1 MMSESEY
8 DQTDTETLFEN
19 THLGALDLDNRVGLS
34 PMTRVSA
41 TEDGRATSEMA
52 DYYAKFARGGFS
64 VLLTEGIY
72 PDDAHSQGYA
82 NQPGLASDAHAEAWQ
97 NVTNAV
103 HDVDTPILAQL
114 MHAGALIQHN
124 PSVEKPIAPSA
135 VTPKGEQLELYG
147 GSGEFVTPR
156 EMTAEDIETAKQG
169 FVDAAQRAV
178 EAGFDG
184 VEIHGAN
191 GYLLDEFL
199 TNYTNEREDEY
210 GGEIDDR
217 VRFPAEVIEAVVDTT
232 PEKFVVGVRLSQ
244 TKVNDPE
251 HIWPGSETEAEVV
264 FSTLSAAGADYLHVT
279 EPDITTPAFG
289 DDGPTFAQ
297 LADRYGE
304 EPVIANGGLENPEQ
318 AKWAVEEGSAD
329 LITLAT
335 GALANPDWPQRIAE
349 GQPIEDLDFETLLQ
363 PDASIKDTEV
373 PFTTSD

>member
-1 MMSESEY
+1 MSESDY

-41 TEDGRATSEMA
+41 TEDGRATSAMA
-52 DYYAKFARGGFS
+52 EYYAKFARGGFS

-82 NQPGLASDAHAEAWQ
+82 NQPGLASDAHVEAWQ
-97 NVTNAV
+97 DVTDTV
-103 HDVDTPILAQL
+103 HEADTPILAQL
-114 MHAGALIQHN
+114 MHAGALVQHN
-124 PSVEKPIAPSA
+124 PSVETPIAPSA

-147 GSGEFVTPR
+147 GSGEFATPR
-156 EMTAEDIETAKQG
+156 EMTPEDLATAKQG
-169 FVDAAQRAV
+169 FVDAAHRAD

-210 GGEIDDR
+210 GGEIENR
-217 VRFPAEVIEAVVDTT
+217 VRFPAEVIEAVVETT
-232 PEKFVVGVRLSQ
+232 SEEFVVGVRLSQ

-251 HIWPGSETEAEVV
+251 YAWPGGETEAEVV
-264 FSTLSAAGADYLHVT
+264 FSTLSAAGTDYLHVT
-279 EPDITTPAFG
+279 EDDITAPAFG

-297 LADRYGE
+297 LADQYGE
-304 EPVIANGGLENPEQ
+304 VPVIANGSLEAPES
-318 AKWAVEEGSAD
+318 ARWAVEEGGAD

-335 GALANPDWPQRIAE
+335 GALANPNWPKRVAD
-349 GQPIEDLDFETLLQ
+349 GQPIADLDFDAILQ
-363 PDASIKDTEV
+363 PDATIKDTEV
-373 PFTTSD
+373 PSGVSD